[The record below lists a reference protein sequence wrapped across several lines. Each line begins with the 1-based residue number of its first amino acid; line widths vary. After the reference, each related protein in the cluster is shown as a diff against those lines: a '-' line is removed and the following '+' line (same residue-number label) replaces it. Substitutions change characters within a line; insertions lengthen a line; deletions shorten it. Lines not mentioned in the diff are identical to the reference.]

1 MRAASRCGGTSESL
15 LITDPMAKKNENVAA
30 LLSMYWDSVAR
41 NPLGPGPDLRILYE
55 PKIKPIVSPTP
66 PPINAP
72 IFNFCQIE
80 GPCC

>member
-1 MRAASRCGGTSESL
+1 
-15 LITDPMAKKNENVAA
+15 MAKKNENVAA

-41 NPLGPGPDLRILYE
+41 NPLGPGPDLTKNVHLFCTFQRDSCYPYLRILYE

-72 IFNFCQIE
+72 ILGRE
-80 GPCC
+80 